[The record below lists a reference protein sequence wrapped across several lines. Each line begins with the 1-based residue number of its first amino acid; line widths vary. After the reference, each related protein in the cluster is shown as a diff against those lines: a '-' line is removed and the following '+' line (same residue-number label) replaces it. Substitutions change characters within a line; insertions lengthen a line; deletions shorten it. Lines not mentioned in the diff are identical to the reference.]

1 MIKRVTMSHIRSD
14 GVDIKAALLE
24 KSCLVNTV
32 ISELIADQVEIEAE
46 LKKAIEYMLSAPGK
60 RVRAAI
66 VLWCCE
72 LIAGEIN
79 NDAKTAAAAL
89 EMVHTY
95 SLIHDDLPAMD
106 DDDLRRGQPSCHKAF
121 TEATAI
127 LTGDG
132 LLTIAFELLATKI
145 SDAGIAVRLIRTLAQ
160 AAGPAGMIA
169 GQMADLAGE
178 NSKGTVEQLQYI
190 HTNKTAKMFAGAA
203 AMGAICGGANDKQ
216 IEHLV
221 SFGLKTG
228 LGFQVADDILDVC
241 STSENLGKTIGK
253 DVEQGKVTYPS
264 VVGMEE
270 SRRIAGQLASQ
281 AAGTLDSFGVRA
293 NTLRQLAMELSERTR

>member
-1 MIKRVTMSHIRSD
+1 MSHIRSD
-14 GVDIKAALLE
+14 GLDIKAALLE

-46 LKKAIEYMLSAPGK
+46 LKKAIEYTLSASGK
-60 RVRAAI
+60 RIRAAI

-95 SLIHDDLPAMD
+95 SLVHDDLPAMD
-106 DDDLRRGQPSCHKAF
+106 DDDLRRGQQSCHKAF

-127 LTGDG
+127 LAGDA
-132 LLTIAFELLATKI
+132 LLTMAFELLATKI
-145 SDAGIAVRLIRTLAQ
+145 SDAGTAVRLIRTLTE
-160 AAGPAGMIA
+160 AAGPSGMIA

-178 NSKGTVEQLQYI
+178 NSKGTMEQLQYI

-203 AMGAICGGANDKQ
+203 AMGAICGGADDKQ
-216 IEHLV
+216 IEHLIR
-221 SFGLKTG
+221 FGLKTG

-241 STSENLGKTIGK
+241 STSEKLGKTIGK
-253 DVEQGKVTYPS
+253 DLEQGKVTYPS
-264 VVGMEE
+264 VVGTEE

-281 AAGTLDSFGVRA
+281 AAGALDSFGARA
-293 NTLRQLAMELSERTR
+293 NTLRQLAMELSERTQ

>member
-1 MIKRVTMSHIRSD
+1 MNHIRSD
-14 GVDIKAALLE
+14 STDIKAALLE
-24 KSCLVNTV
+24 KSGLVNTV
-32 ISELIADQVEIEAE
+32 ISELIADQVEIESE
-46 LKKAIEYMLSAPGK
+46 LKKAIEYMLNALGK
-60 RVRAAI
+60 RIRAAI

-72 LIAGEIN
+72 LISGEIN
-79 NDAKTAAAAL
+79 NDAKTAAAVV

-132 LLTIAFELLATKI
+132 LLTMAFELLATKI
-145 SDAGIAVRLIRTLAQ
+145 SDAGISVRLIRTLAQ
-160 AAGPAGMIA
+160 AVGPAGMIA

-178 NSKGTVEQLQYI
+178 NSIGTIERLQYI
-190 HTNKTAKMFAGAA
+190 HTNKTAKLFAGAA
-203 AMGAICGGANDKQ
+203 AMGAICGGASDEQ
-216 IEHLV
+216 TEHLIR
-221 SFGLKTG
+221 FGLKTG

-241 STSENLGKTIGK
+241 SMSEKLGKTIGK

-270 SRRIAGQLASQ
+270 SRRIAGQLAAE
-281 AAGTLDSFGVRA
+281 AADALDSFGDRA
-293 NTLRQLAMELSERTR
+293 NTLRQLAMELSQRTR

>member
-1 MIKRVTMSHIRSD
+1 MSHIRSD

-127 LTGDG
+127 LTGDA
-132 LLTIAFELLATKI
+132 LLTMAFELLATKI
-145 SDAGIAVRLIRTLAQ
+145 SDAGTAVRLIRTLAE
-160 AAGPAGMIA
+160 AAGPSGMIA

-216 IEHLV
+216 TEHLIR
-221 SFGLKTG
+221 FGLKTG

-241 STSENLGKTIGK
+241 SMSEKLGKTIGK

>member
-1 MIKRVTMSHIRSD
+1 MNHIRSD
-14 GVDIKAALLE
+14 GLDIKAALSE

-46 LKKAIEYMLSAPGK
+46 LKKAIEYTLSAPGK

-79 NDAKTAAAAL
+79 NDAKTAAAAV

-106 DDDLRRGQPSCHKAF
+106 NDDLRRGQPSCHKAF

-127 LTGDG
+127 LTGDA

-145 SDAGIAVRLIRTLAQ
+145 SDAGIAVRLIRTLAA
-160 AAGPAGMIA
+160 AAGSSGMIA

-203 AMGAICGGANDKQ
+203 AMGAICGRADDKQ
-216 IEHLV
+216 IEHLIR
-221 SFGLKTG
+221 FGLKTG

-241 STSENLGKTIGK
+241 SISEKLGKTIGK

-264 VVGMEE
+264 VVGMED
-270 SRRIAGQLASQ
+270 SRRIAGELASQ
-281 AAGTLDSFGVRA
+281 AAGALDSFGVGA
-293 NTLRQLAMELSERTR
+293 NTLRQLAMELSERTQ

>member
-1 MIKRVTMSHIRSD
+1 MSHIRSD

-127 LTGDG
+127 LTGDA
-132 LLTIAFELLATKI
+132 LLTMAFELLATKI
-145 SDAGIAVRLIRTLAQ
+145 SDAGTAVRLIRTLAE
-160 AAGPAGMIA
+160 AAGPSGMIA

-216 IEHLV
+216 IEHLIR
-221 SFGLKTG
+221 FGLKTG

-241 STSENLGKTIGK
+241 SMSEKLGKTIGK
-253 DVEQGKVTYPS
+253 DIEQGKITYPS

>member
-1 MIKRVTMSHIRSD
+1 MSHIRSD

-127 LTGDG
+127 LTGDA
-132 LLTIAFELLATKI
+132 LLTMAFELLATKI
-145 SDAGIAVRLIRTLAQ
+145 SDAGTAVRLIRTLAE
-160 AAGPAGMIA
+160 AAGPSGMIA

-216 IEHLV
+216 IEHLIR
-221 SFGLKTG
+221 FGLKTG

-241 STSENLGKTIGK
+241 SMSEKLGKTIGK

>member
-1 MIKRVTMSHIRSD
+1 MSHIRSD
-14 GVDIKAALLE
+14 GLDIKAALLE

-79 NDAKTAAAAL
+79 NDAKTAAAAV

-127 LTGDG
+127 LTGDA

-145 SDAGIAVRLIRTLAQ
+145 SDAGIAVRLIRTLAE
-160 AAGPAGMIA
+160 AAGPSGMIA

-203 AMGAICGGANDKQ
+203 AMGAICGGADDKQ
-216 IEHLV
+216 IEHLIR
-221 SFGLKTG
+221 FGLKTG

-241 STSENLGKTIGK
+241 STSEKLGKTIGK

-264 VVGMEE
+264 VVGTEE
-270 SRRIAGQLASQ
+270 SRRIAGQLAAQ
-281 AAGTLDSFGVRA
+281 AAGALDSFGARA
-293 NTLRQLAMELSERTR
+293 NTLRQLTMELSERTR

>member
-1 MIKRVTMSHIRSD
+1 MNHIRSD

-32 ISELIADQVEIEAE
+32 ISELIADQVGIEAE
-46 LKKAIEYMLSAPGK
+46 LKKAIEYTLSAPGK

-79 NDAKTAAAAL
+79 NDAKTAAAAV

-95 SLIHDDLPAMD
+95 SLVHDDLPAMD

-127 LTGDG
+127 LTGDA

-145 SDAGIAVRLIRTLAQ
+145 SDAGIAVRLIRTLAE
-160 AAGPAGMIA
+160 AAGPSGMIA

-178 NSKGTVEQLQYI
+178 NSKGTIEQLQYI

-203 AMGAICGGANDKQ
+203 AMGAICGGADDIQ
-216 IEHLV
+216 IEHLIR
-221 SFGLKTG
+221 FGLKTG

-241 STSENLGKTIGK
+241 SMSEKLGKTIGK

>member
-1 MIKRVTMSHIRSD
+1 MNHIRSD

-24 KSCLVNTV
+24 KSSLVNTT

-46 LKKAIEYMLSAPGK
+46 LKKAIEYMLNAPGK
-60 RVRAAI
+60 RIRAAI

-79 NDAKTAAAAL
+79 NDAKTAAAVV

-121 TEATAI
+121 NEATAI
-127 LTGDG
+127 LAGDG

-160 AAGPAGMIA
+160 AAGPSGMIA

-178 NSKGTVEQLQYI
+178 NSKGTIKRLQYI
-190 HTNKTAKMFAGAA
+190 HTNKTAKLFAGAA
-203 AMGAICGGANDKQ
+203 AMGAICGGANDEQ
-216 IEHLV
+216 IEHLIR
-221 SFGLKTG
+221 FGLKTG

-241 STSENLGKTIGK
+241 SMSEKLGKTIGK

-270 SRRIAGQLASQ
+270 SRRIVGQLAVE
-281 AAGTLDSFGVRA
+281 AADALDSFGDRA
-293 NTLRQLAMELSERTR
+293 NTLRELAMELSERTR

>member
-1 MIKRVTMSHIRSD
+1 MSHIRSD

-127 LTGDG
+127 LTGDA
-132 LLTIAFELLATKI
+132 LLTMAFELLATKI
-145 SDAGIAVRLIRTLAQ
+145 SDAGTAVRLIRTLAE
-160 AAGPAGMIA
+160 AAGPSGMIA

-203 AMGAICGGANDKQ
+203 AMGAICGGADDKQ
-216 IEHLV
+216 IEHLIG
-221 SFGLKTG
+221 FGLKTG

-241 STSENLGKTIGK
+241 SMSEKLGKTIGK

-293 NTLRQLAMELSERTR
+293 NTLRQFAMELSERTR

>member
-1 MIKRVTMSHIRSD
+1 MSHIRSD

-32 ISELIADQVEIEAE
+32 ISELIADQVGIEAE
-46 LKKAIEYMLSAPGK
+46 LKKAIEYTLSAPGK

-127 LTGDG
+127 LTGDA
-132 LLTIAFELLATKI
+132 LLTMAFELLANKI
-145 SDAGIAVRLIRTLAQ
+145 SDAGIAVRLIRTLAE
-160 AAGPAGMIA
+160 AAGPSGMIA

-203 AMGAICGGANDKQ
+203 AMGAICGRANDKQ
-216 IEHLV
+216 IEHLIR
-221 SFGLKTG
+221 FGLKTG

-241 STSENLGKTIGK
+241 SMSEKLGKTIGK

-281 AAGTLDSFGVRA
+281 AAATLDSFGARA